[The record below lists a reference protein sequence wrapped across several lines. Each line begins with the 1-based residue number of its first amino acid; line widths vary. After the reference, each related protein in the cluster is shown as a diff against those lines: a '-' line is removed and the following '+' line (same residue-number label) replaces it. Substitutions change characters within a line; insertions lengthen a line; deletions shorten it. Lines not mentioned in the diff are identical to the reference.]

1 MSLQSTSLSQHV
13 QQYIA
18 IDDEL
23 QSLQEQQR
31 QLRERKQQVQ
41 SQIIKTMKDHK
52 LDHRTMK
59 LGSHQLSIG
68 SRKQYSALSFS
79 YIQSSLE
86 QLIPD
91 KEHRDY
97 VLQYLRDNREVK
109 TVEEIKSSKIK

>member
-1 MSLQSTSLSQHV
+1 
-13 QQYIA
+13 
-18 IDDEL
+18 
-23 QSLQEQQR
+23 
-31 QLRERKQQVQ
+31 
-41 SQIIKTMKDHK
+41 MKEKK

-91 KEHRDY
+91 QEQRDF
-97 VLQYLRDNREVK
+97 VLNFLRDNREVK
-109 TVEEIKSSKIK
+109 IIEEIKSSKLK

>member
-1 MSLQSTSLSQHV
+1 MSLQTTSLSQQV
-13 QQYIA
+13 QQYLA
-18 IDDEL
+18 IEEEL

-31 QLRERKQQVQ
+31 QLRERKQHLQN
-41 SQIIKTMKDHK
+41 QIIQTMKEKK

-91 KEHRDY
+91 QEQRDF
-97 VLQYLRDNREVK
+97 VLNFLRDNREVK
-109 TVEEIKSSKIK
+109 IIEEIKSSKLK